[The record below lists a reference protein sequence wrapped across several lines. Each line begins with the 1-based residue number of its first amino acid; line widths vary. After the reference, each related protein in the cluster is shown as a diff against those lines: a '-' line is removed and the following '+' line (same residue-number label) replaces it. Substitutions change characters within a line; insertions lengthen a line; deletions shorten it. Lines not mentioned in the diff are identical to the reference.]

1 MTRAAGCSGDRI
13 GPLQRRCPL
22 CLSER
27 VIATHA
33 LHWTVIACREC
44 LALVKV
50 LVTPNIEREIGG
62 TSLTQ
67 ETGGSIA
74 NKIEILLEPVTKPMH
89 H

>member
-1 MTRAAGCSGDRI
+1 M
-13 GPLQRRCPL
+13 GPSQRRCPL

-44 LALVKV
+44 LALVKMIA
-50 LVTPNIEREIGG
+50 TPYTEREIGG
-62 TSLTQ
+62 TSLAH
-67 ETGGSIA
+67 ETGNSIA
-74 NKIEILLEPVTKPMH
+74 DEIEILLEPVTQPTH

>member
-1 MTRAAGCSGDRI
+1 M

-44 LALVKV
+44 LGLVKV
-50 LVTPNIEREIGG
+50 IVKPNAEHEIGG
-62 TSLTQ
+62 TSLTH
-67 ETGGSIA
+67 ETAGSIGDE
-74 NKIEILLEPVTKPMH
+74 IEILLEPVTKPMH